1 MVIQQASVAER
12 IGPIRS
18 TVYGRVFNV
27 ISVPRAVNV
36 AYTPLELKLHQDLMY
51 LESSP
56 GLQLLHCLKS
66 DATGGES
73 TVADGFKVPSSVHI
87 LIDGAGMLT
96 RMYVNGVDYQRV
108 SKEVS
113 ATLQDL
119 GYGTNDV
126 AQASPRS

>member
-73 TVADGFKVPSSVHI
+73 TVADGFKVPSSVQI
-87 LIDGAGMLT
+87 LIDGARMLT
-96 RMYVNGVDYQRV
+96 RMCEWRRLPASFERSIRNTSRPWLRYQ
-108 SKEVS
+108 
-113 ATLQDL
+113 
-119 GYGTNDV
+119 
-126 AQASPRS
+126 